1 MTKRVFLAASALA
14 LSVVACGSEDPVTS
28 GESSTDAGS
37 ASPSRD
43 ASRPD
48 ASKEGTG
55 KTAEPSTS
63 ARDAGPAKTSDLDDD
78 GFSAADGDC
87 DDAEPKINPGAFDFP
102 GDDVDDDC
110 SGSAAA
116 MTESCDQSLAIDSRD
131 PKDAARALG
140 LCKFTDESSKA
151 WGVVSARFTDASGA
165 GKLSDPRA
173 VGLLP
178 RLGAAKPS
186 EGSALLALSSGV
198 ARAPDQTGYTAAC
211 DSLDT
216 TCALGAFLCAGGA
229 EAPPAGYP
237 KESSACH
244 SDTGIFSLKSTIF
257 NQAALEL
264 KIRVPNNVLSFAFD
278 SIFYTYEYPDF
289 VCSNYNDFYV
299 VFKEPKPAG
308 VTDGNIV
315 FDTNGDPIGVNTGL
329 LAVCDPSAQ
338 SAMATK
344 KFACGQGTAL
354 LKGSGFGPM
363 ESTCESADT
372 GGASTGWLHTTA
384 PAEKGQIITLRFAVW
399 DTNDPDLDSTV
410 LVDKFVWSADDDKV
424 ATEPVIVL

>member
-1 MTKRVFLAASALA
+1 MTKRLFLAASALA
-14 LSVVACGSEDPVTS
+14 LGVACGSEDPVTS
-28 GESSTDAGS
+28 GLEESDAGAPSSSRDAGKADASKDNSGKANEPSTTVKRDAGS
-37 ASPSRD
+37 SP
-43 ASRPD
+43 
-48 ASKEGTG
+48 
-55 KTAEPSTS
+55 
-63 ARDAGPAKTSDLDDD
+63 TSDLDGD
-78 GFSAADGDC
+78 GFTEADGDC
-87 DDAEPKINPGAFDFP
+87 DDSEPKINPGAFDFP

-110 SGSAAA
+110 SGSAAT
-116 MTESCDQSLAIDSRD
+116 MTESCDQSLAIDSSD

-140 LCKFTDESSKA
+140 LCKFTDDTSKA
-151 WGVVSARFTDASGA
+151 WGVVSARFTDASGT

-198 ARAPDQTGYTAAC
+198 ARAPDQAGYTPVC
-211 DSLDT
+211 DSLDA
-216 TCALGAFLCAGGA
+216 TCTLGGLLGCGGGA
-229 EAPPAGYP
+229 TPPAGYP
-237 KESSACH
+237 KESSSCH
-244 SDTGIFSLKSTIF
+244 SDTGIFSLKSTIY

-264 KIRVPNNVLSFAFD
+264 KIRVPNNVQSFAFD

-299 VFKEPKPAG
+299 VFKDPKPPG
-308 VTDGNIV
+308 VNDGNIV

-344 KFACGQGTAL
+344 KFACAQGTGL
-354 LKGSGFGPM
+354 LQGSGFGPK

-384 PAEKGQIITLRFAVW
+384 PAEKGQIITLRFVVW

-410 LVDKFVWSADDDKV
+410 LVDKFVWSADNDEV

>member
-14 LSVVACGSEDPVTS
+14 LSVACGSEDPVTS
-28 GESSTDAGS
+28 EPNTGDAGT
-37 ASPSRD
+37 ASLARD

-48 ASKEGTG
+48 ASKENTG
-55 KTAEPSTS
+55 KTTDPSTPPQ
-63 ARDAGPAKTSDLDDD
+63 RDAGPTNTRDLDGD
-78 GFSAADGDC
+78 GISAADGDC
-87 DDAEPKINPGAFDFP
+87 DDSDPKISPAAFDFP

-116 MTESCDQSLAIDSRD
+116 MVESCDQSLAIDSSD
-131 PKDAARALG
+131 AKDAARALG
-140 LCKFTDESSKA
+140 LCNFADENSKA
-151 WGVVSARFTDASGA
+151 WGVVSARFTDASGS

-198 ARAPDQTGYTAAC
+198 ARAPDQSGYTPAC
-211 DSLDT
+211 DELDS
-216 TCALGAFLCAGGA
+216 TCALGGLIGCGGGA
-229 EAPPAGYP
+229 MPPAGYP
-237 KESSACH
+237 KESSSCH
-244 SDTGIFSLKSTIF
+244 SDTGIFSLKSTIY

-264 KIRVPNNVLSFAFD
+264 KIRVPNNVSSFAFD

-299 VFKEPKPAG
+299 VFKDPKPPG
-308 VTDGNIV
+308 VNDGNIV

-354 LKGSGFGPM
+354 LKDTGFGPM
-363 ESTCESADT
+363 ESSCASAPT
-372 GGASTGWLHTTA
+372 GGGSTGWLHTTA
-384 PAEKGQIITLRFAVW
+384 PAEKGQIITLRFVVW

-410 LVDKFVWSADDDKV
+410 LVDKFIWSASDDQV